1 MRVSTKTTIYTLPMK
16 YLLSTLTLFLILSTS
31 VNGQHTH
38 PGDRPIVF
46 PDVPGYLTLSVD
58 LHMHTVFSDGSVWP
72 NIRVQEAIRDGIDA
86 ISNTEH
92 LEYQP
97 HQDDIPHP
105 DRNRAH
111 DVATASAEGSDLM
124 VIRGAEITRSMPP
137 GHNNA
142 VFIEDANKLLMED
155 AMDVFMEVQRQGGF
169 AFWDHP
175 NWTAQRPDGIA
186 TLTDM
191 HRELIEKDLLHGIEV
206 VNHTTYSDEALTIAL
221 ENDLTI
227 LGTSDIHGLVDW
239 DYEVAQGGHRPVTLV
254 FATARTPEAIKD
266 ALFAGRTVA
275 YFQNMVVGKEENL
288 VPLLDASL
296 NVLSAEYGENDSV
309 LSVQLENTSDVSY
322 ILDDQTEYTFHQHAD
337 VVILEAHKTTEL
349 QVKTIERLDS
359 VELVFEVLN
368 AITAPD
374 THPMITINV
383 DVNTGEE

>member
-1 MRVSTKTTIYTLPMK
+1 MK
-16 YLLSTLTLFLILSTS
+16 HLLSTLVLVLAYA
-31 VNGQHTH
+31 VPAAGQHSH
-38 PGDRPIVF
+38 AGDRPIEF

-58 LHMHTVFSDGSVWP
+58 LHMHTVFSDGMVWP
-72 NIRVQEAIRDGIDA
+72 VVRVQEAIRDGIDA

-97 HQDDIPHP
+97 RREDIPHP

-111 DVATASAEGSDLM
+111 DVATDAAQGTDLM

-142 VFIEDANKLLMED
+142 VFIEDVNKLLMDD
-155 AMDVFMEVQRQGGF
+155 AMAVFEEVKNQGGF

-191 HRELIEKDLLHGIEV
+191 HRELIEKDLLQGIEV
-206 VNHTTYSDEALTIAL
+206 VNHTTYSDEALAIAL
-221 ENDLTI
+221 EHDLTI
-227 LGTSDIHGLVDW
+227 LGTSDIHGLIDW
-239 DYEVAQGGHRPVTLV
+239 DYPTQHGGHRPVTLV
-254 FATARTPEAIKD
+254 FATERTPDAIKE

-275 YFQNMVVGKEENL
+275 YFQNMIVGKEENL
-288 VPLLDASL
+288 VPLIDASL
-296 NVLSAEYGENDSV
+296 NIASAEYGENHNV
-309 LSVQLENTSDVSY
+309 LSVQIENTSDVSF
-322 ILDDQTEYTFHQHAD
+322 IMDDQSEYTFHQHAD

-349 QVKTIERLDS
+349 QVKTVERLEF
-359 VELVFEVLN
+359 VQLTFEVLN

-374 THPMITINV
+374 THPTITINV
-383 DVNTGEE
+383 AVN

>member
-1 MRVSTKTTIYTLPMK
+1 MK
-16 YLLSTLTLFLILSTS
+16 YLLSALTVVLMYAAPA
-31 VNGQHTH
+31 VGQHSH
-38 PGDRPIVF
+38 AGDRPIEF

-58 LHMHTVFSDGSVWP
+58 LHMHTVFSDGMVWP
-72 NIRVQEAIRDGIDA
+72 VIRVEEAIRDGIDA

-97 HQDDIPHP
+97 RREDIPHP

-111 DVATASAEGSDLM
+111 DVSTAAAEGTDLM

-142 VFIEDANKLLMED
+142 IFLEDVNKLLIED
-155 AMDVFMEVQRQGGF
+155 PIAVFEEVKNQGGF

-175 NWTAQRPDGIA
+175 NWTSQRSDGIA

-206 VNHTTYSDEALTIAL
+206 VNHTTYSDEALAIAL

-239 DYEVAQGGHRPVTLV
+239 DYNVAQGGHRPVTLV
-254 FATARTPEAIKD
+254 FAAERSQEGIKE

-288 VPLLDASL
+288 APLLYASL
-296 NVLSAEYGENDSV
+296 NVVSAEYGENHTV
-309 LSVQLENTSDVSY
+309 LSVHIENTSDVSY
-322 ILDDQTEYTFHQHAD
+322 ILDNQTDYTFHQNAD

-349 QVKTIERLDS
+349 QVKTVDRMETVQLA
-359 VELVFEVLN
+359 FEVLN
-368 AITAPD
+368 AITAPN
-374 THPMITINV
+374 THPTIRINV
-383 DVNTGEE
+383 EVD

>member
-1 MRVSTKTTIYTLPMK
+1 MK
-16 YLLSTLTLFLILSTS
+16 YQLCIFFLAVIYVTP
-31 VNGQHTH
+31 VTGQHAH
-38 PGDRPIVF
+38 ERDRPIEF
-46 PDVPGYLTLSVD
+46 PNVPGYLTLSVD
-58 LHMHTVFSDGSVWP
+58 LHMHSVFSDGSVWP
-72 NIRVQEAIRDGIDA
+72 NIRVQEAIRDGLDA

-97 HQDDIPHP
+97 HIVEIPHP

-111 DVATASAEGSDLM
+111 DIATASATNSDLM

-142 VFIEDANKLLMED
+142 VFLEDVNKLLIDD
-155 AMDVFMEVQRQGGF
+155 AMAVFEEVRNQGGF

-175 NWTAQRPDGIA
+175 NWTSQRPDGIA

-227 LGTSDIHGLVDW
+227 LGTSDIHGLIDW
-239 DYEVAQGGHRPVTLV
+239 DYPVQHGGHRPVTLV
-254 FATARTPEAIKD
+254 FARERTQEAIKE

-288 VPLLDASL
+288 VPLLNASL
-296 NVLSAEYGENDSV
+296 NVESAAYGDNHNV
-309 LSVQLENTSDVSY
+309 LSVHIENSSDVSY
-322 ILDDQTEYTFHQHAD
+322 ILDNQSDFTFHQHAD

-349 QVKTIERLDS
+349 QVKTINRLES
-359 VELVFEVLN
+359 VELMFEVLN

-374 THPMITINV
+374 MHPTIV
-383 DVNTGEE
+383 IDVSMN